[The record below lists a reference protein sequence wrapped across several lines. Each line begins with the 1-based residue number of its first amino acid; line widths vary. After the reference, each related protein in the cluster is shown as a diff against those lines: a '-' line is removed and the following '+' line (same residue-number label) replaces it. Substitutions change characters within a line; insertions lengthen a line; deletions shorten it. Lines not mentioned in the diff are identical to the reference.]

1 MNAVCNWG
9 LQAILPGDF
18 TKDQVV
24 GNIRMLV
31 RLGFASRI
39 IEVVNGKVLEF
50 TLREGEIFIE
60 ELEEHTDYFKNGNLI
75 RSIWEHEGVD
85 TVDAEHWPDL
95 SPDSASVFL
104 PSEADFFEQI
114 DNITGP
120 PVYIESCGNV
130 IRRIDQKM
138 LETPPGM
145 NDVYREKLDY
155 YRRIFY
161 TALRFNFIVTVSGFR
176 T

>member
-9 LQAILPGDF
+9 LQGILPKDF
-18 TKDQVV
+18 TKEQVV

-31 RLGFASRI
+31 RLGFAPRV

-50 TLREGEIFIE
+50 TYADGQVQID
-60 ELEEHTDYFKNGNLI
+60 ELEEDRNYFKNGELI
-75 RSIWEHEGVD
+75 RSIWGHEGEEA
-85 TVDAEHWPDL
+85 VDAEHWPDL
-95 SPDSASVFL
+95 SPDGATVFL
-104 PSEADFFEQI
+104 PSEADFFEQL
-114 DNITGP
+114 DNIMGP

-145 NDVYREKLDY
+145 NDYYRNKLDY

-161 TALRFNFIVTVSGFR
+161 TALKFNFIVTVSGLK
-176 T
+176 

>member
-1 MNAVCNWG
+1 MNAVCSWG

-18 TKDQVV
+18 TRDQVI

-31 RLGFASRI
+31 RLGFAPRI
-39 IEVVNGKVLEF
+39 IEVVAGKVLEF
-50 TLREGEIFIE
+50 TLVDGHVQIE
-60 ELEEHTDYFKNGNLI
+60 ELDEHKDYFKNGNLI
-75 RSIWEHEGVD
+75 RSIWEHEGDD
-85 TVDAEHWPDL
+85 TSVDAEHWLQL
-95 SPDSASVFL
+95 SPDSANVFL

-114 DNITGP
+114 NNITGP

-130 IRRIDQKM
+130 IRRIDQKL

-145 NDVYREKLDY
+145 NDYLRERLDY

-161 TALRFNFIVTVSGFR
+161 TALKFNFIVTVSGLN
-176 T
+176 